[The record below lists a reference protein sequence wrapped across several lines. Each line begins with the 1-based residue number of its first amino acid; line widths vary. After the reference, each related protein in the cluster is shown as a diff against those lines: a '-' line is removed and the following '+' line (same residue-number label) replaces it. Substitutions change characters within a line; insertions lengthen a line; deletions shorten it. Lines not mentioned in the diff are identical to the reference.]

1 MTFEITFK
9 VEIEGVDSITA
20 DHLYA
25 IGTSLQHSV
34 EEGYDFL
41 RDVTVKVGPMGVKE

>member
-1 MTFEITFK
+1 MTFEIIFA
-9 VEIEGVDSITA
+9 VEIEGVDSITI
-20 DHLYA
+20 DHLHA

-41 RDVTVKVGPMGVKE
+41 RDVTVKVGSMGVKE